1 MAGFLDSLF
10 SGGKSEKEL
19 QDLQKKVAQEPKNY
33 YLLVKMGD
41 VLAKM
46 GKRDEALDAYRH
58 ASDKYSKDGFLVQAI
73 AINKVI
79 LRLDPSRSKIHDQLT
94 ELYAK
99 KEMAAKEG
107 VVPEPAEELTETG
120 PIRKMAAVPLFSD
133 LKKEELS
140 RVIEKIK
147 AKQYMKGS
155 AVCHEGDSGDSLFI
169 ISHGK
174 VGIFRQNRSGE
185 KVFITELKD
194 GDFFGEFG
202 FFSNS
207 RRQATVEAME
217 NTEILEI
224 TKQDLEAIIKEFPP
238 VSDVLFKFYKERV
251 LDNLL
256 ATSTLFRSFPS
267 AERKQILGKFTIEAF
282 PIGATVLEE
291 GAPGDSL
298 YIIKTGRVEVFT
310 IDIKGAPMTLAQLRE
325 GDFFGEISLLTGRP
339 RSASIKVLQAAELMR
354 LSKNDFDQII
364 ENHPEIKQ
372 ILQESLLLRLEDKM
386 KALGVFRD
394 SPAKEGLV

>member
-1 MAGFLDSLF
+1 MAGFFDSLF

-19 QDLQKKVAQEPKNY
+19 KDLQKKVTKEPKNY
-33 YLLVKMGD
+33 YLLVKIGD
-41 VLAKM
+41 LLAKT
-46 GKRDEALDAYRH
+46 GKRAEALEAYRN
-58 ASDKYSKDGFLVQAI
+58 ASEKYSQNGFLVQAI

-79 LRLDPSRSKIHDQLT
+79 LRLDPSQSQIHDQLT

-99 KEMAAKEG
+99 REMAAEEG
-107 VVPEPAEELTETG
+107 VERETVGEFTEEG

-133 LKKEELS
+133 LKKEELG
-140 RVIEKIK
+140 RVIEKIQ
-147 AKQYMKGS
+147 AKQYMKGA
-155 AVCHEGDSGDSLFI
+155 AVCQEGDAGDSLFI

-174 VGIFRQNRSGE
+174 VGIFRQNAGGE
-185 KVFITELKD
+185 KVFITQLKD

-207 RRQATVEAME
+207 RRQATVEAMVD
-217 NTEILEI
+217 TEALEI
-224 TKQDLEAIIKEFPP
+224 TKQDLEEIIKEFPP
-238 VSDVLFKFYKERV
+238 VSEVLFKFYKERV
-251 LDNLL
+251 LDSLL
-256 ATSTLFRSFPS
+256 ATSSLFRSFPPQ
-267 AERKQILGKFTIEAF
+267 ERKQILSKFTMEVF
-282 PIGATVLEE
+282 PAGATVLEE

-298 YIIKTGRVEVFT
+298 YIIKTGQVEVFT
-310 IDIKGAPMTLAQLRE
+310 VDVQGAPIALAQLRE

-339 RSASIKVLQAAELMR
+339 RTASIKVLQAAELLR
-354 LSKNDFDQII
+354 LAKNDFDQII

-372 ILQESLLLRLEDKM
+372 ILEESLLLRLENKM